1 LIIFALVATG
11 TEFGPSVTG
20 AFFNL

>member
-11 TEFGPSVTG
+11 IDFGPSVTG
-20 AFFNL
+20 AFFDL